1 MYRLKVVQLLI
12 IQTVEGSVFSLQR
25 TIHLFLKVQQQGV
38 KMEHIVSVGVEEVP
52 VHITE
57 VSHIG

>member
-1 MYRLKVVQLLI
+1 M
-12 IQTVEGSVFSLQR
+12 FSLQR